1 MSSSDEIQKNPGE
14 TSLSQASP
22 PVQRTPETSTN
33 PSTTNNNRNN
43 SEVNNKK
50 NNDDNS
56 PATAENHTLKS
67 SNNDNSNTAIT
78 NANNEHSRCP
88 GFRHLFK
95 KDRSPKANSKQG
107 ANSNLAE
114 KDGSTK
120 RKEDADKERKHSQH
134 AKLKKKLEQIEKYIG
149 ELVSFK
155 GSDGHE
161 DMKNHL
167 VRLKDIVEKS
177 EKGID
182 NMDASSIAK
191 TPAIKLPEVN
201 KEIMELMKHLSSPET
216 VSKKVSLSAH
226 LQSSSSSNGRSAVHE
241 LANVHKNESF
251 SKVSF
256 YSEIRDIFCKLD
268 EKKKFILSCFTV
280 FPENAVVK
288 RRTLLYWVVGE
299 GFLVSSSTENEN
311 MSGKIGGKFRYVFQE
326 KSLLNASG
334 TEEEEEMPEKIVD
347 GILKDFEEKGLIEP
361 AIKKRK
367 QPQHVKS
374 YRMDPLVRSAVIKLS
389 QDEKFFD
396 YDSKGNVLPQRDWTS
411 GLQSTANVLPQRDS
425 TSEENVS
432 FQRSQRL
439 CLQNIVEQDEKKRST
454 EMEKQ
459 AKQVL
464 EKDLENVITLFNV
477 NEPFPDLE
485 LAWLTKM
492 KDNPTQTKEPSALDW
507 LSKMKNARVVCL
519 GGWPGSGKYH
529 IEVESTEFLNGLT
542 SSKELRFL
550 SLQGIS
556 RITELPN
563 SIGKHSNLV
572 ILDLKE
578 CHNLQVIPE
587 EIAQLTN
594 LRYLDLSDCYLLA
607 RMPKGLYA
615 LSKLRVLKGFVIS
628 NSQKKRSGTLDDLK
642 KLKKLR
648 KLTINANSEK
658 FPTPADL
665 CALHELGEEG
675 ALKKLTIAWGAE
687 LAELADQNGK
697 EGSCWKRLITA
708 RKQQESETMKDQ
720 LPEKLEKLDLQC
732 FPKSKATWLTP
743 ESLPDLK
750 ELYIRGG
757 NLATLGKSKWSEV
770 KTLRL
775 KYLRGLK
782 MTWIELQEYFPQLE
796 YLEKV
801 KCPGITLCPCDQHG
815 VWMKTI

>member
-1 MSSSDEIQKNPGE
+1 MSSPDEMQKNPGE

-22 PVQRTPETSTN
+22 PVQTTPETSNN
-33 PSTTNNNRNN
+33 PNTTNNNSDNN
-43 SEVNNKK
+43 EINNKK
-50 NNDDNS
+50 NNGDNS
-56 PATAENHTLKS
+56 PATAENQTLKS
-67 SNNDNSNTAIT
+67 SNTTSNDNSNPAIT
-78 NANNEHSRCP
+78 YTNNEHGWCR
-88 GFRHLFK
+88 GFWHLLK
-95 KDRSPKANSKQG
+95 KDRSHKE
-107 ANSNLAE
+107 NSNPGENDGSIKRKSDAE
-114 KDGSTK
+114 K
-120 RKEDADKERKHSQH
+120 ERMHSQH
-134 AKLKKKLEQIEKYIG
+134 AKLEKKLKQLEDYIG
-149 ELVSFK
+149 ELVKFQQ
-155 GSDGHE
+155 SDAYN
-161 DMKNHL
+161 DMKDHL
-167 VRLKDIVEKS
+167 KKLKEMVKKS
-177 EKGID
+177 EEGIG

-201 KEIMELMKHLSSPET
+201 KEIMKLMKHLSSPET

-241 LANVHKNESF
+241 LVNVHKNESF

-256 YSEIRDIFCKLD
+256 YSEIQDIFCKLD
-268 EKKKFILSCFTV
+268 KIQKFLLSCFTV

-299 GFLVSSSTENEN
+299 RFLDSSSTGNEN
-311 MSGKIGGKFRYVFQE
+311 MPVKIVYKFRDVFQE

-334 TEEEEEMPEKIVD
+334 TEKEEEMPEKIVD

-396 YDSKGNVLPQRDWTS
+396 YDSKGNVLPQRDWTF
-411 GLQSTANVLPQRDS
+411 GLESKGNVLPMRDS
-425 TSEENVS
+425 TSEGKNVS

-454 EMEKQ
+454 EMEEQ
-459 AKQVL
+459 RMVS

-492 KDNPTQTKEPSALDW
+492 KDKNAAQTKEPSALDW
-507 LSKMKNARVVCL
+507 LSKMKKARVVCL

-529 IEVESTEFLNGLT
+529 IEVESTEFLNGL

-572 ILDLKE
+572 ILDLKD

-594 LRYLDLSDCYLLA
+594 LMYLDLSDCYLLA
-607 RMPKGLYA
+607 RMPKGLSK

-642 KLKKLR
+642 RLKKLR
-648 KLTINANSEK
+648 KLTINANSDK
-658 FPTPADL
+658 FPTPANL
-665 CALHELGEEG
+665 CALHELGKEG
-675 ALKKLTIAWGAE
+675 ALQKLTIAWGAE

-697 EGSCWKRLITA
+697 EGSCWKRLISA
-708 RKQQESETMKDQ
+708 PKQQGSETMKEQ
-720 LPEKLEKLDLQC
+720 LPEELEKLDLQC
-732 FPKSKATWLTP
+732 LPKSKATWLTP
-743 ESLPDLK
+743 ESLPKLK

-757 NLATLGKSKWSEV
+757 NLATLGKSEWSEV

-775 KYLRGLK
+775 KYLRELK
-782 MTWIELQEYFPQLE
+782 MTWIELQEYFPKLE